1 MLIQV
6 VKLLKKYPILLY
18 SASFLYS
25 LIHNRYYLSFVFR
38 KDIIC
43 KGVFFNNTQIGGRS
57 RNKYIEILPKTQ
69 LKNCV
74 LTAEGDSSSIIIGGA
89 GSVIKNSAF
98 HTLDAESC
106 IEIQDGF
113 TTEGVWIM
121 ATEGH
126 SIKIGEDCMFSSGIS
141 IINGDSHAIF
151 LNDDSHKRI
160 NPASD
165 IVIGKHVWICSDVK
179 VLKGSN
185 IPSYSIIGAN
195 SVVNKYLSTEYAMYV
210 GCPARQIKSNVDWS
224 RSLTC

>member
-43 KGVFFNNTQIGGRS
+43 KGVFFNNTRIGGHG

-113 TTEGVWIM
+113 TTEGV
-121 ATEGH
+121 
-126 SIKIGEDCMFSSGIS
+126 SSGIS

>member
-1 MLIQV
+1 MLIKV
-6 VKLLKKYPILLY
+6 VKLLKRYPILLY
-18 SASFLYS
+18 SVSFFYS
-25 LIHNRYYLSFVFR
+25 LLHNRYYLSFVFR
-38 KDIIC
+38 KDIVC
-43 KGVFFNNTQIGGRS
+43 KGVFFNNTRIGGRG
-57 RNKYIEILPKTQ
+57 RNKRIEILPKAQ

-74 LTAEGDSSSIIIGGA
+74 LTAEGDNSSIIIGGS

-98 HTLDAESC
+98 HALDANSS

-113 TTEGVWIM
+113 TTERVWIM

-126 SIKIGEDCMFSSGIS
+126 SIKIGKDCMFSSGIS

-151 LNDDSHKRI
+151 FDDNSHKRI
-160 NPASD
+160 NPGRD

-185 IPSYSIIGAN
+185 IPSYCIIGAN
-195 SVVNKYLSTEYAMYV
+195 SIVNKFLNAEHAMYA
-210 GCPARQIKSNVDWS
+210 GCPARQIKSNVNWS